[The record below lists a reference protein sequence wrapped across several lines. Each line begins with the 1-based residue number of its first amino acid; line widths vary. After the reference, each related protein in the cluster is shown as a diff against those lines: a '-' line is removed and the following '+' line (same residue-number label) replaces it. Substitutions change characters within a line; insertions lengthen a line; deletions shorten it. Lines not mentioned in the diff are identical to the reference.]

1 MKCPKCGEDVRDH
14 ERNCTVCD
22 HDCGYPNVRAAE
34 RPEETRALEERLRT
48 AEAAAASRGCSSVLA
63 DFRGAVRSSEAVLCR
78 NLSTVMSLI
87 SNEDELYASFYQLVG
102 MGARRPAETP
112 VECQRALADDILFP
126 YYRDQI
132 RFAALSLNGRGV
144 PDYGDCSLVLKELPI
159 QDRATV
165 FEENSLYFC
174 MKRDLGMKRH
184 TVPRGYRAKWSRR
197 DELAAAKLES
207 ALQPGTQADGFAEII
222 MKPAAES
229 EDAGF
234 IEVHIYGPLHR
245 RNIARLTARRPRNK
259 PDQAIL
265 KRVES
270 SLRSIG
276 ATVEIYE

>member
-1 MKCPKCGEDVRDH
+1 
-14 ERNCTVCD
+14 VCD

-34 RPEETRALEERLRT
+34 RPEEIRALEERLRI
-48 AEAAAASRGCSSVLA
+48 AEATAAGRGCSSVLA

-87 SNEDELYASFYQLVG
+87 SSEDELYASFYQLVG

-112 VECQRALADDILFP
+112 AEIQRTLADDILFP

-132 RFAALSLNGRGV
+132 RFASLSLNGRGV
-144 PDYGDCSLVLKELPI
+144 PHYGDCSLVLKELPI
-159 QDRATV
+159 QDRATA

-174 MKRDLGMKRH
+174 MKRDLGLKRH
-184 TVPRGYRAKWSRR
+184 IPPRGYRARWSRR

-207 ALQPGTQADGFAEII
+207 ALQPGAQADSFAEII
-222 MKPAAES
+222 MKPAAKS
-229 EDAGF
+229 KDADF

-245 RNIARLTARRPRNK
+245 RNIARLTARRPQNK
-259 PDQAIL
+259 PDKAIL

-270 SLRSIG
+270 TLKSIG

>member
-14 ERNCTVCD
+14 ERNCPVCN

-34 RPEETRALEERLRT
+34 RPEEIRALEERLRM

-63 DFRGAVRSSEAVLCR
+63 DFRGAVGSSEAVLCR

-87 SNEDELYASFYQLVG
+87 SKDDELYASFYQLVG

-112 VECQRALADDILFP
+112 VERQRALADDILFP

-144 PDYGDCSLVLKELPI
+144 PHFGDCSLVLKELPI

-174 MKRDLGMKRH
+174 IERDLGLKRH
-184 TVPRGYRAKWSRR
+184 TSPPGYRARWSHR

-207 ALQPGTQADGFAEII
+207 ALQPGTQAVGFAGII
-222 MKPAAES
+222 MKPVAKSGEA
-229 EDAGF
+229 DF

-259 PDQAIL
+259 PDAAIL

-270 SLRSIG
+270 SLKSIG